1 MIPGLGR
8 SPGGRHGNSLQYSC
22 LENLH
27 GWRSLAGYGP
37 WGHKE
42 SDTTERP
49 STAPHSIGA
58 IGATRQE
65 QPGPLEEMVG
75 PSCPPLDHHRSHMK
89 TIPPALFK
97 PLLSGLVEIV
107 KPIAT
112 LVAREEY
119 GDMKKENVAL

>member
-1 MIPGLGR
+1 M
-8 SPGGRHGNSLQYSC
+8 
-22 LENLH
+22 
-27 GWRSLAGYGP
+27 
-37 WGHKE
+37 
-42 SDTTERP
+42 
-49 STAPHSIGA
+49 
-58 IGATRQE
+58 
-65 QPGPLEEMVG
+65 G
-75 PSCPPLDHHRSHMK
+75 PSCPPLDHHCSHMK